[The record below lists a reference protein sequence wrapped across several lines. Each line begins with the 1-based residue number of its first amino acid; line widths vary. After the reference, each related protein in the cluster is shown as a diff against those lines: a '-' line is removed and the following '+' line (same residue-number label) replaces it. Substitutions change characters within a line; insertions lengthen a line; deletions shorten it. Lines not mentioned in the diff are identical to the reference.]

1 MVEESTMKNKFELRE
16 EREVDIAKAF
26 IGVSLIRNQAD
37 ERSCHLNNSP
47 QPQKTLTRRL
57 DINIVNI

>member
-1 MVEESTMKNKFELRE
+1 MKKMKNNFELRE

-37 ERSCHLNNSP
+37 ECSCYCNDSP
-47 QPQKTLTRRL
+47 QPQKTLTQRL
-57 DINIVNI
+57 DINIVNL

>member
-1 MVEESTMKNKFELRE
+1 MVEESTMKNKFKLRE

-37 ERSCHLNNSP
+37 ERSCHNNSP
-47 QPQKTLTRRL
+47 QPQKKLTRRL
-57 DINIVNI
+57 DINIVNL